1 MADRLVSPAERVER
15 ATEPWSTYVV
25 LPVFAFT
32 AAGVSFTVDLGRQDA
47 MVFFGVALALAI
59 GKPIGI
65 ILTAWG
71 RQKKKSP
78 VSQPQAQRLP
88 PRSARS
94 FWLSALL
101 PSPSTLNESLLRL
114 TSKSPSG
121 PRRHACQIDRSAV
134 GRGRVVLMVKTADTA
149 LANARA
155 DAIPSTRLIASTNDS
170 AMTA

>member
-32 AAGVSFTVDLGRQDA
+32 AAGVSFTVNLGPHGA

-71 RQKKKSP
+71 AAKAKIARFRGSRRVQSVRP
-78 VSQPQAQRLP
+78 PSSASWQAQRLP
-88 PRSARS
+88 TCMS
-94 FWLSALL
+94 
-101 PSPSTLNESLLRL
+101 N
-114 TSKSPSG
+114 
-121 PRRHACQIDRSAV
+121 
-134 GRGRVVLMVKTADTA
+134 
-149 LANARA
+149 
-155 DAIPSTRLIASTNDS
+155 
-170 AMTA
+170 